1 MFVLGKIVCQRHI
14 YMYLTLKKNHFI
26 FCGPF
31 RFNLSRT
38 AISIKFSISLSE
50 ISANGPDTTVSLFRQ
65 GDSCQSYTGSFVVG
79 QNRYENDFHWPFT
92 TVDYQQRVYAN
103 IANQIHGF
111 TIDYGHFIQIVVI
124 IVFSRLD
131 SYVGFC
137 EDICVNLLCAI
148 SSSFNFSPGKL
159 VQFCL

>member
-1 MFVLGKIVCQRHI
+1 MVPTPLFLFFVKAILVSHI
-14 YMYLTLKKNHFI
+14 QE
-26 FCGPF
+26 
-31 RFNLSRT
+31 
-38 AISIKFSISLSE
+38 A
-50 ISANGPDTTVSLFRQ
+50 
-65 GDSCQSYTGSFVVG
+65 FVVG

-111 TIDYGHFIQIVVI
+111 TIDYGQLIQIVVI

-148 SSSFNFSPGKL
+148 STSFNISPGKL
-159 VQFCL
+159 VLFCL